1 MSSTPSLFCLTAEAM
16 EWLALA
22 ERAEEEGDPEAMQEA
37 EESLRL
43 LLQVDL
49 PRKVD
54 AYGEVVGALR
64 EQAGA
69 CRVEEDRLEARRK
82 ALDARA
88 ARMLATLGD
97 AMRALGARRIQG
109 VLRTATLQATTPAV
123 EVGQL
128 DELPEEYRIVE
139 TTVRADKAALAK
151 ALKRGETIPGATLRQ
166 GEHVRIR

>member
-1 MSSTPSLFCLTAEAM
+1 MPSPSLFALTGEAM

-54 AYGEVVGALR
+54 AYGEVVGALKA
-64 EQAGA
+64 QAGA
-69 CRVEEDRLEARRK
+69 CKVEEERLAGRRK
-82 ALDARA
+82 ALEARA
-88 ARMLATLGD
+88 ARMLDALGD
-97 AMRALGARRIQG
+97 AMRALGTRRIAG
-109 VLRTATLQATTPAV
+109 VLRTATLQATTPSV

-166 GEHVRIR
+166 GETVRLR